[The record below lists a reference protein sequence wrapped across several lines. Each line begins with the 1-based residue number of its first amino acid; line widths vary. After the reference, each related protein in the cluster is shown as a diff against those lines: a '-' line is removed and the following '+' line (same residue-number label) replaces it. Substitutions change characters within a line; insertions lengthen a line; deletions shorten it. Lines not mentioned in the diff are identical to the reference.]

1 MSTASETPPGS
12 SRGPSSGSDA
22 RSEQRKVIAVTGA
35 KGGVGKSV
43 FAANL
48 GLYLATLGR
57 KVVVV
62 DADPLGANAHSLLG
76 AERDGLLETYV
87 PPPRTFPTFSEEP
100 PEAEPRSTAAP
111 EVGDGVYETPIP
123 GLYLLHAGL
132 DEPASDAER
141 VARGDQLFSRV
152 HSLNADYVVVDLGA
166 GTSRDLLD
174 FYTRADVGLFVTLP
188 EPTAIENTHRF
199 ARAAFAQHLQ
209 TNPNDREQR
218 AAIASLLDGYT
229 RPPAPLDLT
238 RRVERQASPLAPW
251 VREQMTSFRF
261 HIVLN
266 QTRVR
271 ADLELGDLMRTA
283 TRRRLGI
290 HLDYLGHIDYDDTV
304 WNCVRMRRP
313 LLVES
318 PGTKASRS
326 IEKIARRTL
335 GILNGTRRTDPW
347 WVAPAES
354 HHDLLEID
362 RGAADEEIRRAYKRA
377 TGIYDIDSLCC
388 YGLFDP
394 TGIAALRV
402 RLEEAYDVLLDPARR
417 RPYELSVFPTEE
429 HRDPSQLHPRGTNLE
444 PAPPAPLITP
454 ETLFHGGLLRASR
467 ESQRIELLEISQ
479 KTKIGMSYLEA
490 IESDDF
496 NNLPARVY
504 VKGFVAEFAKCL
516 GLNAEQV
523 SRTYVRRLEQP
534 PAEDTVE

>member
-1 MSTASETPPGS
+1 M
-12 SRGPSSGSDA
+12 D
-22 RSEQRKVIAVTGA
+22 
-35 KGGVGKSV
+35 
-43 FAANL
+43 
-48 GLYLATLGR
+48 
-57 KVVVV
+57 
-62 DADPLGANAHSLLG
+62 
-76 AERDGLLETYV
+76 
-87 PPPRTFPTFSEEP
+87 
-100 PEAEPRSTAAP
+100 
-111 EVGDGVYETPIP
+111 
-123 GLYLLHAGL
+123 
-132 DEPASDAER
+132 
-141 VARGDQLFSRV
+141 
-152 HSLNADYVVVDLGA
+152 
-166 GTSRDLLD
+166 
-174 FYTRADVGLFVTLP
+174 
-188 EPTAIENTHRF
+188 
-199 ARAAFAQHLQ
+199 
-209 TNPNDREQR
+209 
-218 AAIASLLDGYT
+218 
-229 RPPAPLDLT
+229 
-238 RRVERQASPLAPW
+238 
-251 VREQMTSFRF
+251 SFRF

-335 GILNGTRRTDPW
+335 GILNRTRRTDPW

-394 TGIAALRV
+394 SGIAALRV

-417 RPYELSVFPTEE
+417 RPYELSVFPTE
-429 HRDPSQLHPRGTNLE
+429 DPASRGASKSPNTSQE

-454 ETLFHGGLLRASR
+454 ETQFTGELLRASR
-467 ESQRIELLEISQ
+467 ESQSIDLFEISQ

-490 IESDDF
+490 IEADDF
-496 NNLPARVY
+496 ANLPAQVY

-516 GLNAEQV
+516 SLDAEQV
-523 SRTYVRRLEQP
+523 SRTYVRRLSQP
-534 PAEDTVE
+534 SAEANLD